1 MGGDYLDAL
10 EDTMAKREVVVAAG
24 QGCVKLVRKVK
35 LGLGLERFFGTIDLE
50 YCWLGGCQS
59 QNECRTETNK
69 LSWMNWK

>member
-1 MGGDYLDAL
+1 MPPVHTDVEPGSKPRAHHH
-10 EDTMAKREVVVAAG
+10 

-35 LGLGLERFFGTIDLE
+35 PGLGLERFFGTIDLE